1 MSTPHT
7 PREQLTG
14 GRGTGGCGLSGG
26 GVLRHAGEDRPVEQV
41 LLHVLLGHDV
51 LIRDRL
57 FVVPIA
63 RCD

>member
-1 MSTPHT
+1 MSIPYAS
-7 PREQLTG
+7 RGQLTG
-14 GRGTGGCGLSGG
+14 SGGAGGCGVSGG
-26 GVLRHAGEDRPVEQV
+26 GVLRHGGEDRPVEQV
-41 LLHVLLGHDV
+41 LLHVLPGHDV